1 MKIGLLGYGYWGKIL
16 SSKLEQLDDVEIIWT
31 YTSQDDWQT
40 NVIDLD
46 WVFVA
51 TPNDVHFEQVKH
63 FIEQGVNVFCEKP
76 LTPTHEQSK
85 ELFDLAETHNV
96 KLYVDDVFNYRDER
110 EHINKLTGNIKVVWN
125 KESDNVVYD
134 LLYHDLYLL
143 YPLIKC
149 NKLLMEDITFE
160 YGQSDDRTHK
170 INDIDF
176 THTNDSNDALLK
188 MISCVLNDKV
198 DYKYNKEIVL
208 FTNAIIEEYF
218 NND

>member
-1 MKIGLLGYGYWGKIL
+1 M
-16 SSKLEQLDDVEIIWT
+16 
-31 YTSQDDWQT
+31 
-40 NVIDLD
+40 
-46 WVFVA
+46 
-51 TPNDVHFEQVKH
+51 
-63 FIEQGVNVFCEKP
+63 
-76 LTPTHEQSK
+76 
-85 ELFDLAETHNV
+85 
-96 KLYVDDVFNYRDER
+96 FNYRDER

-160 YGQSDDRTHK
+160 YGQSDERTHK